1 MARQG
6 IFRYF
11 PGADNANANNANPTV
26 DRNGDPVKPANATGD
41 LAAIDLFGNC
51 TYAGTAVAN
60 CRTYGDPLRSTIS
73 TSAYMQ
79 ETLKRM
85 PIPNEFTG
93 GDGLNTAI
101 IRFTRRVEGLDLANG
116 NGTDVNRD
124 QYTLRID
131 HQFNSKH
138 KLSVVGT
145 REKTWSGSGQAGQRA
160 WPTGFDGLAVKR
172 PDVYIISFTSFCL
185 RRCSTNSALDGDGQ
199 STFSTQP
206 GTVLMRSAQRRF
218 RLSRR
223 PMALRSA

>member
-1 MARQG
+1 
-6 IFRYF
+6 
-11 PGADNANANNANPTV
+11 
-26 DRNGDPVKPANATGD
+26 
-41 LAAIDLFGNC
+41 
-51 TYAGTAVAN
+51 
-60 CRTYGDPLRSTIS
+60 
-73 TSAYMQ
+73 MQ

-93 GDGLNTAI
+93 GDGLNTAV

-172 PDVYIISFTSFCL
+172 PDVYIISFTSILSPTLLNEFRAG
-185 RRCSTNSALDGDGQ
+185 RRRSIDLQYAAGNRPDEVGAEALPFVPTSNGAPFRVTPSNWTSFVGYGGFGVGVGMSVRNTPSA
-199 STFSTQP
+199 TI
-206 GTVLMRSAQRRF
+206 
-218 RLSRR
+218 
-223 PMALRSA
+223 